1 MMMLALL
8 ASADVARADPGVA
21 QVTGVKGTVQV
32 GGQACKIFARLQSG
46 DTVDV
51 ASGAQITLF
60 FYGDNHREQ
69 IAGPAKFSVKPSG
82 ADLPA
87 AKKVVTQ
94 APGALKV
101 AGGSVAGLNSDQY
114 GGSVKRS
121 GGGEDEL
128 HFTTGHNASRT
139 PCLHWTELNG
149 ATAYRVDVQTGP
161 AATPMISEVVKDT
174 SFVVKQPLEAG
185 KTYYCTVTAL
195 DEDQTQVGRTVG
207 TLDVVPEGTLARI
220 TTQRQQFDSAVKTSD
235 DPALYLTMAAA
246 YTEAGLTWDA
256 IDILK
261 QLAGR
266 VPQSGFPHERL
277 AAIYGALGMQ
287 KEAAAE
293 TKQAETLGN

>member
-1 MMMLALL
+1 MMVLALL
-8 ASADVARADPGVA
+8 ASANAAQADPGVA

-51 ASGAQITLF
+51 SSGAQITLF

-114 GGSVKRS
+114 GGSVKR
-121 GGGEDEL
+121 GGGDEEL
-128 HFTTGHNASRT
+128 HFTTGHSASRT
-139 PCLHWTELNG
+139 PRLHWTELNG

-161 AATPMISEVVKDT
+161 AAPPVISEVVKDT
-174 SFVVKQPLEAG
+174 SFLVKQPLDAG

-195 DEDQTQVGRTVG
+195 DEDQAQVGRSVG
-207 TLDVVPEGTLARI
+207 TLDVAPEATLARLA
-220 TTQRQQFDSAVKTSD
+220 TQRQQFDNAVQGTE

-261 QLAGR
+261 QLAAR

-277 AAIYGALGMQ
+277 AAMYSGLGMQ
-287 KEAAAE
+287 KEAALE